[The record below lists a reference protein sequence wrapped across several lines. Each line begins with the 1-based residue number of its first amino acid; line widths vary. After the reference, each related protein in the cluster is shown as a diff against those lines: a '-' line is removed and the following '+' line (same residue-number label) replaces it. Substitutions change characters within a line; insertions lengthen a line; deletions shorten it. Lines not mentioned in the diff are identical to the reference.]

1 MIGHHS
7 PTSLPELKEQGEVNH
22 GDAKWI
28 NNMVIEENKS
38 WACFEAIM
46 GDYPDVTTMEFEIE
60 LHLPP
65 AAKAISSKKLD
76 CLLVKKMRDS
86 ESEVIFSKLSPEH
99 RALFTGAKTKE
110 VNSFLQNQAV
120 RKSLNDAE
128 LQWPSVQAES

>member
-1 MIGHHS
+1 
-7 PTSLPELKEQGEVNH
+7 
-22 GDAKWI
+22 
-28 NNMVIEENKS
+28 MVIEENKS
-38 WACFEAIM
+38 WACLEAIM

-128 LQWPSVQAES
+128 TTVAFSSGPILTVARQDGLNQRGGQESHGAHRAPGL